1 MLAGACVWLC
11 AQPASA
17 QEPDAEQ
24 GEQAADAESS
34 TASPPQASE
43 PPVTQP
49 AAEAAP
55 AAPAATPEIAPK
67 NAPGATITADVGPP
81 TESSDALDEEEKPW
95 APWSAMFGWTQYY
108 AAAGLSQSAYTTW
121 NPTYSWTFL
130 LTGSYNFDKHTSL
143 ALTQLGTV
151 ELTDSDTTAK
161 RQQFLLYDTYL
172 DATHTIPVKID
183 SKHGYLLNGL
193 AGLLLPTSKASQAAN
208 MILGARARVGAG
220 YATKDVLHGLDLAA
234 SIGYMRRFATTATVQ
249 AENRFP
255 CNVAGGDSSQ
265 QCAFLG
271 GPTSSRDITLL
282 GLDGTL
288 HLSDKW
294 SAGVSLTFF
303 WALARGLSAYDV
315 PVATSRITTGDTSAT
330 HWRNSRWLLLFA
342 SYHFNEWLSA
352 TARATDIFAERG
364 PDGHLRAPFN
374 PLDTL
379 FGLELDI
386 SFDQLYLSTRA
397 HAD

>member
-1 MLAGACVWLC
+1 MTGWRMKLARASLTLRACVLAGAGFWLC
-11 AQPASA
+11 GQPASA
-17 QEPDAEQ
+17 QEPN
-24 GEQAADAESS
+24 AESATV
-34 TASPPQASE
+34 TANSE
-43 PPVTQP
+43 VS
-49 AAEAAP
+49 E
-55 AAPAATPEIAPK
+55 ESDIEK
-67 NAPGATITADVGPP
+67 DADRG
-81 TESSDALDEEEKPW
+81 EKPW
-95 APWSAMFGWTQYY
+95 APWSATFAWTQYY
-108 AAAGLSQSAYTTW
+108 AAAGLSESAYTTF

-143 ALTQLGTV
+143 SLTQLGTV

-172 DATHTIPVKID
+172 DATHTIPIKID

-234 SIGYMRRFATTATVQ
+234 SVGYMRRFATAGTLQ

-255 CNVAGGDSSQ
+255 CNVSGSDSSQ

-271 GPTSSRDITLL
+271 GLTSTRDVTLL
-282 GLDGTL
+282 GLDGNL

-303 WALARGLSAYDV
+303 WALARGLPSYEV
-315 PVATSRITTGDTSAT
+315 PVATSRVVTGDTSAT

-342 SYHFNEWLSA
+342 SYHFNDWLSA

-397 HAD
+397 HAH